1 MGLGD
6 SVFTI
11 IFIMMGAAAVVTGL
25 NFEKKQGQKFRGENK
40 AEFIKLNKLVLIS
53 MGGIILFGTF
63 LGQGIPAFK
72 DIITNITMGSLL
84 IMWVSYSIISKKKF
98 SKKWY
103 LEKGFLIKKNHD
115 RVCYFYPDSF
125 LI

>member
-11 IFIMMGAAAVVTGL
+11 IFIMMGAATIVSGL
-25 NFEKKQGQKFRGENK
+25 NFENKQGKNFKGANKGEY
-40 AEFIKLNKLVLIS
+40 IKLNKLILIS

-72 DIITNITMGSLL
+72 DIITNITIGTLL
-84 IMWVSYSIISKKKF
+84 IIWIGYSVISKKKF
-98 SKKWY
+98 SKK
-103 LEKGFLIKKNHD
+103 K
-115 RVCYFYPDSF
+115 
-125 LI
+125 